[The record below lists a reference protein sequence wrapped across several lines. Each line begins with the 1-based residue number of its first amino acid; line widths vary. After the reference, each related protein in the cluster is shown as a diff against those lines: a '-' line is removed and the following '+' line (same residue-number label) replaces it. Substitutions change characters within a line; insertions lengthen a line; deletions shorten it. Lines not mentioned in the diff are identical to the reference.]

1 VQGSAAPPRR
11 RNKARKRMIEKVKEP
26 YRQPNILAEYI
37 AFQLKNRVSFRKAT
51 RAPGFALAGGR
62 ERGPGLRLLRLA
74 CSRVALWLIVVTP

>member
-37 AFQLKNRVSFRKAT
+37 AFQLKNRVPFRKAT

-74 CSRVALWLIVVTP
+74 CSRVALWLIV